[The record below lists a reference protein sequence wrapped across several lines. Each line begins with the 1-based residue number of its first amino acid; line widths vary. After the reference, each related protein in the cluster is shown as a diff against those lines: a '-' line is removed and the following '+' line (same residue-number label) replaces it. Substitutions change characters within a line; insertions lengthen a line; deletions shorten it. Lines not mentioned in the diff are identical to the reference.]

1 MKTDDLIN
9 ALTQDAPV
17 RWRFTRAL
25 ALAIAGSA
33 LVAGGLFFG
42 FMGPRPDF
50 AEAAE
55 TVRFLFKF
63 VVTLTLAASA
73 LGLVVRLARPGVPP
87 GGWRW
92 ALILAPA
99 LLVIAVIAE
108 LIAMPAATW
117 GSRLVG
123 THVRFCLTLIPLLAI
138 GPLVL
143 LLLALRQG
151 APTRPGLA
159 GAVAGL
165 AASGIAATFYA
176 ANCTDDSPLFVATW
190 YPIAIGVVTLAG
202 YLIGRRV
209 LSW

>member
-1 MKTDDLIN
+1 MRTDDLIN
-9 ALTQDAPV
+9 ALAQDAPV
-17 RWRFTRAL
+17 RWPFSRAL
-25 ALAIAGSA
+25 TIAIACGALAAGA
-33 LVAGGLFFG
+33 LFFALI
-42 FMGPRPDF
+42 GPRPDF
-50 AEAAE
+50 MDAAQ
-55 TVRFLFKF
+55 TLRFLFKF
-63 VVTLTLAASA
+63 VVTLLLAATA
-73 LGLVVRLARPGVPP
+73 TGLLLRLAQPGAPA

-92 ALILAPA
+92 ALVVAPA

-108 LIAMPAATW
+108 LFVMPAESW
-117 GSRLVG
+117 MPRLIG
-123 THVRFCLTLIPLLAI
+123 THIRFCLTLIPFLSI
-138 GPLVL
+138 GPLAL

-190 YPIAIGVVTLAG
+190 YPIAIGAVTLAG